1 MSLDGVD
8 KLIAQLRNIDRTA
21 FNRVVAAV
29 DKSAKDLQ
37 TDAKESVS
45 GPGTGRTYDT
55 KFYVNKKGKLIS
67 YGSRPPHT
75 AAAPGQPPATDGFR
89 YGNRGPSG
97 GKLKDG
103 IMVEKFNSGL
113 VAEIGITKP
122 NDFPQGIYQEFG
134 TNRRA
139 KRDFNVAERPWLRP
153 AWNRNK
159 DAIQLAIGLAIQN
172 LFRSAF
178 RSGS

>member
-1 MSLDGVD
+1 MPLEGAD
-8 KLIAQLRNIDRTA
+8 KLIAQLRRADRAA
-21 FNRVVAAV
+21 FKRVVDAV

-37 TDAKESVS
+37 TDAIESVS

-55 KFYVNKKGKLIS
+55 KFYVNKQGKLRS

-103 IMVEKFNSGL
+103 IMVEKSNSGL
-113 VAEIGITKP
+113 VAEVGITKP

-134 TNRRA
+134 TSRSA
-139 KRDFNVAERPWLRP
+139 KRDFDVAARPWLRP

-159 DAIQLAIGLAIQN
+159 DAIQRGIGLAVQN